1 MTPKGNWMELSVI
14 SSLFILLA
22 LWGMVWDFTSGLLAS
37 GVDGIMLF
45 LVCALTVAVF
55 AIQLLLLL
63 NSAGMLPALRR
74 SKSKAA
80 APVAKASAPAADE
93 QSSSQGK

>member
-14 SSLFILLA
+14 SALFILLA
-22 LWGMVWDFTSGLLAS
+22 LWGMVWDFTSGLLTS

-63 NSAGMLPALRR
+63 NGAGMLPALGR

-80 APVAKASAPAADE
+80 ASVAEASAPAADE